1 MERRMTARE
10 PDPIEATRRC
20 PWCTSTEQVEPATD
34 HERDRTGMAWWA
46 RCCKRLFHGTLTEYQ
61 RIRSEVMAN
70 QAEAMTTRP
79 TRPKE
84 TR

>member
-1 MERRMTARE
+1 MSIPED
-10 PDPIEATRRC
+10 DPIDTTRRC

-34 HERDRTGMAWWA
+34 HERDRTGMAWWSG
-46 RCCKRLFHGTLTEYQ
+46 CCKRLFAGTLTEYQ
-61 RIRSEVMAN
+61 RIRTEVLAD

-79 TRPKE
+79 KE